1 MDCTAVARRPDQLD
15 AFACFEFLIDQKM
28 AVLPV
33 SALCAYDT
41 GQVRNDAA
49 ELMCLHPYMG
59 PHGPSFRLYAA
70 PGCGFA
76 LAGEIDAA
84 SESLFAATLHRTW
97 PLTGDDTLVI
107 DAQGLEFSSH
117 RQLDILDRCA
127 RSGNR
132 DVLPRTDQSAAIR
145 LFGVLDFARVRLEL
159 PADCDDD
166 GWSQPQN
173 DQHVESRA
181 TIEQVKGA
189 LMHGFGVTAQ
199 EAFDMLVTLSHD
211 TITKLRD
218 VAAQLLDQLAGP
230 ASGRTRRGIHDAIT
244 TVRNRLRH
252 D

>member
-1 MDCTAVARRPDQLD
+1 M
-15 AFACFEFLIDQKM
+15 
-28 AVLPV
+28 
-33 SALCAYDT
+33 
-41 GQVRNDAA
+41 RNDAA
-49 ELMCLHPYMG
+49 ELLCLHPYVG
-59 PHGPSFRLYAA
+59 PHAPSFGLYAA

-84 SESLFAATLHRTW
+84 SESVFAASLHRTW
-97 PLTGDDTLVI
+97 PLTGDDTFVL
-107 DAQGLEFSSH
+107 DAQGLVFIGH

-132 DVLPRTDQSAAIR
+132 DVVLRTDQPAAAR
-145 LFGVLDFARVRLEL
+145 PFGVLDFARVRLEP
-159 PADCDDD
+159 PADYD

-181 TIEQVKGA
+181 TIEQVKDA
-189 LMHGFGVTAQ
+189 LMHGFGVSAQ
-199 EAFDMLVTLSHD
+199 EAFDMLVTLSQD
-211 TITKLRD
+211 TNTKLRD
-218 VAAQLLDQLAGP
+218 VAGQLLDQLAGP